1 MPSLLII
8 SHTEHYKNNNG
19 DIIGWEPTVR
29 EIDFLSNLFDRVYHI
44 APLYN
49 KAPHKANIKYSSNKV
64 IFVPIKPKGGKGIV
78 NKVKIVFYMPYI
90 IYKII
95 QLAEKCTFIHFRA
108 PTNMGL
114 FVLPL
119 LLFYPKKR
127 KWVKYAGNW
136 KQNNIPIS
144 YYIQRWWLS
153 KNILQS
159 TVTINGRWKKQKKH
173 LISFLN
179 PCIDEKELISARKI
193 AQSKNF
199 SKKLNI
205 CFVGRLDQN
214 KGIDKLIDTLTVIN
228 GFKKIESVNIVGGGS
243 SIIREN
249 LLLNNIHINYLGW
262 LNRQELNK
270 VYEISHIII
279 LPTRSE
285 GFPKVIAEAAAFG
298 CIPVVTNI
306 EPINHYIIHK
316 QNGLLIKDLSVFN
329 IKKCIL
335 EVDRGEYNLK
345 KISLRAIKLATEYT
359 FENYTK
365 KISREI
371 IK

>member
-1 MPSLLII
+1 M
-8 SHTEHYKNNNG
+8 
-19 DIIGWEPTVR
+19 
-29 EIDFLSNLFDRVYHI
+29 
-44 APLYN
+44 
-49 KAPHKANIKYSSNKV
+49 
-64 IFVPIKPKGGKGIV
+64 
-78 NKVKIVFYMPYI
+78 
-90 IYKII
+90 
-95 QLAEKCTFIHFRA
+95 
-108 PTNMGL
+108 
-114 FVLPL
+114 
-119 LLFYPKKR
+119 
-127 KWVKYAGNW
+127 
-136 KQNNIPIS
+136 
-144 YYIQRWWLS
+144 
-153 KNILQS
+153 
-159 TVTINGRWKKQKKH
+159 
-173 LISFLN
+173 
-179 PCIDEKELISARKI
+179 
-193 AQSKNF
+193 
-199 SKKLNI
+199 
-205 CFVGRLDQN
+205 LDQ
-214 KGIDKLIDTLTVIN
+214 KL
-228 GFKKIESVNIVGGGS
+228 
-243 SIIREN
+243 IREN
-249 LLLNNIHINYLGW
+249 PTFVEENLSSRG
-262 LNRQELNK
+262 K